1 MDVHP
6 SGKSCMTAHIFV
18 DANVFVYAKDPCER
32 LKQPIAA
39 AWIENLWKGKAGRTS
54 MQALNECY
62 SVLTRKVRPPLSH
75 DVAWEHI
82 KKLMG
87 WDPRPVDSTLAVS
100 AREIE
105 QRYGLNW
112 WDCLIIAAAQA
123 ERCSILLTED
133 LQDRA
138 VYGNV
143 SVRNPFAPAVCDSAL
158 PQLYGADR
166 AFALRSRL
174 RGRRIRPR
182 PSGTTG
188 AQVGL

>member
-1 MDVHP
+1 
-6 SGKSCMTAHIFV
+6 MTAHIFV
-18 DANVFVYAKDPCER
+18 DANVFVYAKGPGEP
-32 LKQPIAA
+32 LKKALAA
-39 AWIENLWKGKAGRTS
+39 AWIARLWKEKAGRTS

-62 SVLTRKVRPPLSH
+62 SVLTRKMRPPLSR
-75 DVAWEHI
+75 DVAWEYVTELI
-82 KKLMG
+82 A
-87 WDPRPVDSTLAVS
+87 WDPRAVDSTLAVN